1 MTTTQKKRLT
11 VLGSLVAG
19 IVLVNVIGQFVF
31 ARFDLT
37 ADKRYTL
44 SNVSLDLAENIT
56 DPLTIK
62 VFLNGTPPGEFQ
74 RLETETRQL
83 LEEFQARNRNIRV
96 DFVNPIGD
104 GQDDEAK
111 KDLIFDIF
119 HLSNRGVTP
128 DIDKQVRASIN
139 KITDLDKALFDSFY
153 GSGMKPVS
161 VSVMDHGKKTEAVL
175 FPWAILNYRGHRVK
189 VPLLKNMMT
198 ASTQENINSSVQHLE
213 YAFANGLQTATER
226 SAKKIAVIKGNAE
239 IDDILMADFLRQVRD
254 QYHIGT
260 FTLDSVA
267 KRPKESA
274 DYLKKNYD
282 LAIIAKPKER
292 FTDEEIQVLDD
303 YVMHGGRTLW
313 LVDPVHMELDSLAKG
328 PALAFPIDLNLNN
341 LFFKYGVR
349 IQPELIKDEY
359 AAEIK
364 LATGDEGSGT
374 RFSSY
379 IWRYSPVMLPTGDHP
394 IVKNVEAVRFDFA
407 SPIELLKNDI
417 KKTVLLQSSPFSKAV
432 GVPAQVS
439 FEDVAIESDPK
450 EYQGKGNLPA
460 AVLLEGRF
468 HSIYE
473 NRVLPF
479 DESDHVS
486 VGKSTRMIVV
496 SDGDV
501 VRNQL
506 DKDGRP
512 MELGYDR
519 WTGKLYGNKD
529 FMMNCVNYL
538 LDENGLIT
546 LRSKDVS
553 LPLTDTK
560 KVEAEYTRVQIITVL
575 APLLV
580 LALFGIGFT
589 LLRRRMYAR

>member
-37 ADKRYTL
+37 SDKRYTL
-44 SNVSLDLAENIT
+44 SDVSLELVENVT

-96 DFVNPIGD
+96 DFVNPIGE

-153 GSGMKPVS
+153 GSGMKPAGVT
-161 VSVMDHGKKTEAVL
+161 VMHRGKKTEAVI
-175 FPWAILNYRGHRVK
+175 FPWAIINYRGHRVK

-198 ASTQENINSSVQHLE
+198 ASTQENVNSSVQHLE

-239 IDDILMADFLRQVRD
+239 MDDVLMADFLRQVRD

-282 LAIIAKPKER
+282 L
-292 FTDEEIQVLDD
+292 
-303 YVMHGGRTLW
+303 
-313 LVDPVHMELDSLAKG
+313 
-328 PALAFPIDLNLNN
+328 
-341 LFFKYGVR
+341 
-349 IQPELIKDEY
+349 
-359 AAEIK
+359 
-364 LATGDEGSGT
+364 
-374 RFSSY
+374 
-379 IWRYSPVMLPTGDHP
+379 
-394 IVKNVEAVRFDFA
+394 
-407 SPIELLKNDI
+407 
-417 KKTVLLQSSPFSKAV
+417 
-432 GVPAQVS
+432 
-439 FEDVAIESDPK
+439 
-450 EYQGKGNLPA
+450 
-460 AVLLEGRF
+460 
-468 HSIYE
+468 
-473 NRVLPF
+473 
-479 DESDHVS
+479 
-486 VGKSTRMIVV
+486 
-496 SDGDV
+496 
-501 VRNQL
+501 
-506 DKDGRP
+506 
-512 MELGYDR
+512 
-519 WTGKLYGNKD
+519 
-529 FMMNCVNYL
+529 
-538 LDENGLIT
+538 
-546 LRSKDVS
+546 
-553 LPLTDTK
+553 
-560 KVEAEYTRVQIITVL
+560 
-575 APLLV
+575 
-580 LALFGIGFT
+580 
-589 LLRRRMYAR
+589 

>member
-1 MTTTQKKRLT
+1 MKTTQQKRLGQ
-11 VLGSLVAG
+11 LGLLVAG
-19 IVLVNVIGQFVF
+19 VLVANVIGQFVF

-37 ADKRYTL
+37 SDKRYTL
-44 SNVSLDLAENIT
+44 SEVSTELVENIT
-56 DPLTIK
+56 DPLTIQ
-62 VFLNGTPPGEFQ
+62 VFLDGTPPGEFQ

-83 LEEFQARNRNIRV
+83 LEEFQARNSNIRF
-96 DFVNPIGD
+96 DFVNPIGE
-104 GQDDEAK
+104 GQEDADK
-111 KDLIFDIF
+111 RDRIFDIF
-119 HLSNRGVTP
+119 HLGNRGASP
-128 DIDKQVRASIN
+128 EIEKQVRASIN

-153 GSGMKPVS
+153 GNGMKPAGVT
-161 VSVMDHGKKTEAVL
+161 VMHRGKKTEAII
-175 FPWAILNYRGHRVK
+175 FPWAILNYRGRRVK
-189 VPLLKNMMT
+189 VPLLKSMMT
-198 ASTQENINSSVQHLE
+198 ASTQENVNSSVQHLE
-213 YAFANGLQTATER
+213 YAFANAIQTATAR

-239 IDDILMADFLRQVRD
+239 IQDVLIADFLRQVRE

-267 KRPKESA
+267 TRPKESA

-313 LVDPVHMELDSLAKG
+313 LVDPVHMELDSLSKG
-328 PALAFPIDLNLNN
+328 PALAFPIDLNLDN
-341 LFFKYGVR
+341 LFFKYGLR
-349 IQPELIKDEY
+349 IKPELIKDEY

-364 LATGDEGSGT
+364 LATGDEGSGA

-379 IWRYSPVMLPTGDHP
+379 IWRYSPVMLSSTDNP

-417 KKTVLLQSSPFSKAV
+417 KKTVLLQSSPFSKAI
-432 GVPAQVS
+432 GVPAQLS
-439 FEDVAIESDPK
+439 FEEVTEETNPK
-450 EYQGKGNLPA
+450 QYEGKGNLPT

-468 HSIYE
+468 HSIFE

-479 DESDHVS
+479 DEKDHVT
-486 VGKSTRMIVV
+486 VGKPTRMIVV

-501 VRNQL
+501 MRNQV
-506 DKDGRP
+506 DGNGQP
-512 MELGYDR
+512 MELGFDR

-529 FMMNCVNYL
+529 FMINCVNYL
-538 LDENGLIT
+538 LDDNGLIA

-553 LPLTDTK
+553 LPVTDKK
-560 KVEAEYTRVQIITVL
+560 KVESEYTRVQIITVAIPL
-575 APLLV
+575 AV

-589 LLRRRMYAR
+589 LLRRRVYAR